1 MTVADRIN
9 VDIVMTRFKPLAILL
24 AVIWV
29 VEAVNL
35 VMGHGLANWGILPR
49 DSSGLIG
56 IPLAPFI
63 HGSLVHAISNTIP
76 LIVLGGLTLMAGRG
90 RFWEATILI
99 VLLSGALVWVFARGA
114 YHIGASG
121 LVFGY
126 FGILLGRAV
135 FERSILSFVI
145 AAITVALYGGL
156 IWGVL
161 PTRTYISFEAHLFG
175 MIAGIVVAWLERK
188 FGKTGK
194 G

>member
-1 MTVADRIN
+1 
-9 VDIVMTRFKPLAILL
+9 MTRFRPLIILL
-24 AVIWV
+24 AVIWG

-35 VMGHGLANWGILPR
+35 IMGHGLASWGILPR
-49 DSSGLIG
+49 SISGLIG

-63 HGSLVHAISNTIP
+63 HGSLVHAVSNTVP
-76 LIVLGGLTLMAGRG
+76 LIVLGGLTLTAGRG
-90 RFWEATILI
+90 RFWEATFLI

-126 FGILLGRAV
+126 FGMLLARAV
-135 FERSILSFVI
+135 FERGIVSFAI
-145 AAITVALYGGL
+145 AFITVALYGGL

-161 PTRTYISFEAHLFG
+161 PSRSYISFEAHLFG
-175 MIAGIVVAWLERK
+175 LIAGIAVAWLERR
-188 FGKTGK
+188 FGETGK

>member
-1 MTVADRIN
+1 
-9 VDIVMTRFKPLAILL
+9 MTRFRPLIFLL
-24 AVIWV
+24 AVIWG

-35 VMGHGLANWGILPR
+35 IMGHGLASWGILPR
-49 DSSGLIG
+49 SISGLIG

-63 HGSLVHAISNTIP
+63 HGSLVHAVSNTVP
-76 LIVLGGLTLMAGRG
+76 LIVLGGLTLTAGRG

-126 FGILLGRAV
+126 FGMLLARAV
-135 FERSILSFVI
+135 FERGIVSFAI
-145 AAITVALYGGL
+145 AFITVALYGGL

-161 PTRTYISFEAHLFG
+161 PSRSYISFEAHLFG
-175 MIAGIVVAWLERK
+175 LIAGIAVAWLERR
-188 FGKTGK
+188 FGETGK

>member
-1 MTVADRIN
+1 
-9 VDIVMTRFKPLAILL
+9 MTRFRPLIFLL
-24 AVIWV
+24 AVIWG

-35 VMGHGLANWGILPR
+35 IMGHGLASWGILPR
-49 DSSGLIG
+49 SISGLIG

-63 HGSLVHAISNTIP
+63 HGSLVHAVSNTVP
-76 LIVLGGLTLMAGRG
+76 LIVLGGLTLTTGRG

-126 FGILLGRAV
+126 FGILLARAV
-135 FERSILSFVI
+135 FERSIVSFAI
-145 AAITVALYGGL
+145 AMITVALYGGL

-161 PTRTYISFEAHLFG
+161 PSRSYISFEAHLFG
-175 MIAGIVVAWLERK
+175 LIAGVAVAWLERR
-188 FGKTGK
+188 FGETGK

>member
-1 MTVADRIN
+1 
-9 VDIVMTRFKPLAILL
+9 MTRFRPLIALL
-24 AVIWV
+24 AVIWG

-35 VMGHGLANWGILPR
+35 ISGHGLASWGILPR
-49 DSSGLIG
+49 NVSGLIG

-63 HGSLVHAISNTIP
+63 HGSLVHAISNTVP
-76 LIVLGGLTLMAGRG
+76 LIVLGGLTLTAGRG

-99 VLLSGALVWVFARGA
+99 VALSGALVWVFARGA

-135 FERSILSFVI
+135 FERSIFSFVI
-145 AAITVALYGGL
+145 AAITIALYGGL

-161 PTRTYISFEAHLFG
+161 PTRSYISFEAHLFG
-175 MIAGIVVAWLERK
+175 LIAGVVVAWLERR
-188 FGKTGK
+188 FGETGK

>member
-1 MTVADRIN
+1 
-9 VDIVMTRFKPLAILL
+9 MTRFRPIIVLL
-24 AVIWV
+24 AVIWG

-35 VMGHGLANWGILPR
+35 ILGHGLASWGILPR
-49 DSSGLIG
+49 SLTGLIG

-63 HGSLVHAISNTIP
+63 HGSLLHAVSNTVP
-76 LIVLGGLTLMAGRG
+76 LVILGGLVLTAGRG

-126 FGILLGRAV
+126 FGILLARAV
-135 FERSILSFVI
+135 FERSIISFAI
-145 AAITVALYGGL
+145 AALTIALYGGL

-161 PTRTYISFEAHLFG
+161 PTRSYISFEAHLFG
-175 MIAGIVVAWLERK
+175 LIAGVAVAWLERR
-188 FGKTGK
+188 FGATEG

>member
-1 MTVADRIN
+1 
-9 VDIVMTRFKPLAILL
+9 MTRFRPLIFLL
-24 AVIWV
+24 AVIWG

-35 VMGHGLANWGILPR
+35 IMGHGLASWGILPR
-49 DSSGLIG
+49 SISGLIG

-63 HGSLVHAISNTIP
+63 HGSLVHAVSNTVP
-76 LIVLGGLTLMAGRG
+76 LIVLGGLTLTAGRG

-99 VLLSGALVWVFARGA
+99 VLLSGALVWIFARGA

-126 FGILLGRAV
+126 FGILLARAV
-135 FERSILSFVI
+135 FERSIVSFAI

-161 PTRTYISFEAHLFG
+161 PSRSYISFEAHLFG
-175 MIAGIVVAWLERK
+175 LIAGVAVAWLERR
-188 FGKTGK
+188 FGETGK

>member
-1 MTVADRIN
+1 
-9 VDIVMTRFKPLAILL
+9 MTRFRPLIVLL
-24 AVIWV
+24 AVIWG

-35 VMGHGLANWGILPR
+35 IMGHGLASWGILPR
-49 DSSGLIG
+49 SISGLIG
-56 IPLAPFI
+56 IPLSPFI
-63 HGSLVHAISNTIP
+63 HGSLVHAVSNTVP
-76 LIVLGGLTLMAGRG
+76 LIVLGGLTLTAGRG

-126 FGILLGRAV
+126 FGMLLARAV
-135 FERSILSFVI
+135 FERGIVSFAI
-145 AAITVALYGGL
+145 AAITIALYGGL

-161 PTRTYISFEAHLFG
+161 PSRSYISFEAHLFG
-175 MIAGIVVAWLERK
+175 LIAGIAVAWLERR
-188 FGKTGK
+188 FGETGK

>member
-1 MTVADRIN
+1 MKRFRPL
-9 VDIVMTRFKPLAILL
+9 IVLL
-24 AVIWV
+24 AVIWG

-35 VMGHGLANWGILPR
+35 ILGHGFASWGILPR
-49 DSSGLIG
+49 NLSGLIG

-63 HGSLVHAISNTIP
+63 HANLWHAVSNTVP
-76 LIVLGGLTLMAGRG
+76 LIVLGGLTLTAGRG

-99 VLLSGALVWVFARGA
+99 VLLSGALVWIFARGA

-126 FGILLGRAV
+126 FGILLARAV
-135 FERSILSFVI
+135 FERSIVSFAI

-161 PTRTYISFEAHLFG
+161 PSRSYISFEAHLFG
-175 MIAGIVVAWLERK
+175 LIAGVAVAWLERR
-188 FGKTGK
+188 FGETGK

>member
-1 MTVADRIN
+1 
-9 VDIVMTRFKPLAILL
+9 MTRFRPLIFLL
-24 AVIWV
+24 AVIWG

-35 VMGHGLANWGILPR
+35 IMGHGLASWGILPR
-49 DSSGLIG
+49 SISGLIG
-56 IPLAPFI
+56 IPLSPFI
-63 HGSLVHAISNTIP
+63 HGSLVHAVSNTVP
-76 LIVLGGLTLMAGRG
+76 LIVLGGLTLTAGRG

-126 FGILLGRAV
+126 FGMLLARAV
-135 FERSILSFVI
+135 FERGIVSFAI
-145 AAITVALYGGL
+145 AMITVALYGGL

-161 PTRTYISFEAHLFG
+161 PSRSYISFEAHLFG
-175 MIAGIVVAWLERK
+175 LIAGIAVAWLERR
-188 FGKTGK
+188 FGETGK

>member
-1 MTVADRIN
+1 
-9 VDIVMTRFKPLAILL
+9 MTRFKPLIILL

-35 VMGHGLANWGILPR
+35 VMGHGLASWGILPR
-49 DSSGLIG
+49 DISGLIG

-63 HGSLVHAISNTIP
+63 PGSLVHAIANTIP
-76 LIVLGGLTLMAGRG
+76 LMVLGGLALAAGKG
-90 RFWEATILI
+90 RFWQATVLI
-99 VLLSGALVWVFARGA
+99 ILLSGALVWVFARGA

-135 FERSILSFVI
+135 FERSIVSFVI
-145 AAITVALYGGL
+145 AAITIALYGGL

-161 PTRTYISFEAHLFG
+161 PTRGYISFEAHLFG
-175 MIAGIVVAWLERK
+175 LIAGVAVAWLERK
-188 FGKTGK
+188 FGPTK
-194 G
+194 GG

>member
-1 MTVADRIN
+1 
-9 VDIVMTRFKPLAILL
+9 MTRFRPLIFLL
-24 AVIWV
+24 AVIWG

-35 VMGHGLANWGILPR
+35 IMGHGLASWGILPR
-49 DSSGLIG
+49 SISGLIG

-63 HGSLVHAISNTIP
+63 HGSLVHAVSNTVP
-76 LIVLGGLTLMAGRG
+76 LIVLGGLTLTAGRG

-126 FGILLGRAV
+126 FGILVARAV
-135 FERSILSFVI
+135 FERSIVSFVI
-145 AAITVALYGGL
+145 AMITVVLYGGL

-161 PTRTYISFEAHLFG
+161 PTRSYISFEGHLFG
-175 MIAGIVVAWLERK
+175 LIAGIAVAWLERR
-188 FGKTGK
+188 FGKTGTA
-194 G
+194 

>member
-1 MTVADRIN
+1 
-9 VDIVMTRFKPLAILL
+9 MTRFRPLIVLL
-24 AVIWV
+24 AVIWG

-35 VMGHGLANWGILPR
+35 IMGHGLASWGILPR
-49 DSSGLIG
+49 SISGLIG

-63 HGSLVHAISNTIP
+63 HGSLVHAVSNTVP
-76 LIVLGGLTLMAGRG
+76 LIVLGGLTLTAGRG

-99 VLLSGALVWVFARGA
+99 ILLSGALVWVFARGA

-126 FGILLGRAV
+126 FGILLARAV
-135 FERSILSFVI
+135 FERGIVSFAI
-145 AAITVALYGGL
+145 AMITVALYGGL

-161 PTRTYISFEAHLFG
+161 PSRIHISFEAHLFG
-175 MIAGIVVAWLERK
+175 LIAGIAVAWLERR
-188 FGKTGK
+188 FGETGE

>member
-1 MTVADRIN
+1 
-9 VDIVMTRFKPLAILL
+9 MTRFKPLVILL

-49 DSSGLIG
+49 NISGLIG

-76 LIVLGGLTLMAGRG
+76 LIVLGGLTLMAGRD
-90 RFWEATILI
+90 RFWQATILI

-188 FGKTGK
+188 FEETGK

>member
-1 MTVADRIN
+1 
-9 VDIVMTRFKPLAILL
+9 MTRFRPLIFLL
-24 AVIWV
+24 AVIWG

-35 VMGHGLANWGILPR
+35 IMGHGLASWGILPR
-49 DSSGLIG
+49 SISGLIG
-56 IPLAPFI
+56 IPLSPFI
-63 HGSLVHAISNTIP
+63 HGSLVHAVSNTVP
-76 LIVLGGLTLMAGRG
+76 LIVLGGLTLTAGRG

-126 FGILLGRAV
+126 FGILLSRAV
-135 FERSILSFVI
+135 FERGIVSLAI
-145 AAITVALYGGL
+145 AMITVALYGGL

-161 PTRTYISFEAHLFG
+161 PSRSYISFEAHLFG
-175 MIAGIVVAWLERK
+175 LIAGIAVAWLERR
-188 FGKTGK
+188 FGETGK